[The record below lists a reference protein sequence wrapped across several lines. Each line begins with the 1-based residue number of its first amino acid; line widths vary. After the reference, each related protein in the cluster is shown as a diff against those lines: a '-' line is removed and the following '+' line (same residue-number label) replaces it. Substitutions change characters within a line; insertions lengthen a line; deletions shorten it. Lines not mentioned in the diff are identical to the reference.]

1 MERYLDLVERY
12 ARFIVFTL
20 VAITAYFTYV
30 LGSLATDTNPYLLK
44 ENHPARKT
52 IIDLQGEF
60 TGTFDSVMVAL
71 HNPDGVFNRNT
82 LNALYSMS
90 QSARR
95 VILSNQDDE
104 REVRR
109 IVDLHPDDAQARAIA
124 ENMLEGGF
132 TQNDY
137 QQAKAL
143 RDHARERGWDGH
155 DQQFL
160 TFLAERINP
169 IREMA
174 SMGDLE
180 NIVLT
185 DGGELLI
192 HKTLR
197 AYDMD
202 PKEVESEIM
211 GNELMLD
218 GVVSRD
224 KTVALLVAELGT
236 KQDDAEAQLRAY
248 QIFRT
253 IVSTYQ
259 AQHPEFKDEVFIA
272 GMPIFIAAQQ
282 EIIDHDLVL
291 LFPIVFLLV
300 TSLLLFFFRKPLGL
314 MLPLFNILFCTIWT
328 LGLMALC
335 KVPFDLLTSVLP
347 VFLFTIC
354 CADAIHIMAEYYEQ
368 KHAGKSNREANRQT
382 MRLMVTPVVLTT
394 VTTIATFVIST
405 TTNIVSIRNFGVF
418 MSLGLT
424 AALIIS
430 LLLIPAWISLWGR
443 DGERRAKVHQE
454 SIISLRL
461 VRLCAWLITHRK
473 GMLTVMLPLMAL
485 MTVFTFFIDIE
496 DSGIAYFNKDAPVRV
511 SDQFINAHVAG
522 TAPGWIA
529 IDSKTPRGVLN
540 TDVVKFID
548 KLDQFLREQPDVSY
562 GYSLATYVKRMNLV
576 LNDMNPSYKRVPDAR
591 EKVTSLNEDGQ
602 PEAFEVDGNA
612 LIEQHVM
619 LFENGGGSD
628 LHNVLNADYSKA
640 LTLYTMTSSVAGDY
654 QSLLDRL
661 DAWLAVNKPA
671 NLEVTHAGTPVIW
684 TGVLHEITRGQVL
697 SFTLATLVVTLMM
710 MLWLKSVRLGLLGM
724 LTLLTTSV
732 TLYGCMFLL
741 KIQLNIGTTLVTF
754 LVVGVVD
761 YAVHLLSR
769 IKLLV
774 QEGMDVDPAILQ
786 AMHSVGRSTVVNVV
800 IFSVGFLALLFSD
813 FKPIVDLGALVALA
827 LFTSGVMTVL
837 VVTLISPWFFGAIVA
852 ERDRKMAGAPNPAAE
867 PAPVAG
873 YLAGEASA

>member
-1 MERYLDLVERY
+1 MERYLDFVERN
-12 ARFIVFTL
+12 ARGIIL
-20 VAITAYFTYV
+20 LLLAITAYFTYV
-30 LGSLATDTNPYLLK
+30 LGSLTSDTNPYLLK
-44 ENHPARKT
+44 ESHPARKT
-52 IIDLQGEF
+52 IIDLQDEF

-71 HNPDGVFNRNT
+71 HNPDGVFNKES

-95 VILSNQDDE
+95 IILSNDDDR
-104 REVRR
+104 RELQR
-109 IVDLHPDDAQARAIA
+109 IVALHAGDAEASRLA
-124 ENMLEGGF
+124 EDVLKDGF

-143 RDHARERGWDGH
+143 RDHAASRNWPARE
-155 DQQFL
+155 QQFL

-180 NIVLT
+180 NIVLAN
-185 DGGELLI
+185 GGELLI

-202 PKEVESEIM
+202 PAEVEAEIM

-224 KTVALLVAELGT
+224 KTAALLVAELGT
-236 KQDDAEAQLRAY
+236 KQDDAQAQLRAY
-248 QIFRT
+248 GIFRQ
-253 IVSTYQ
+253 IVADYQ

-282 EIIDHDLVL
+282 EIIDHDLAL

-300 TSLLLFFFRKPLGL
+300 TSLLLFFFRRPLGVL
-314 MLPLFNILFCTIWT
+314 LPLFNILFCTIWT
-328 LGLMALC
+328 LGLMALFE
-335 KVPFDLLTSVLP
+335 VPVDLLTSVLP

-354 CADAIHIMAEYYEQ
+354 CSDAIHIMSEYYEQ
-368 KHAGKSNREANRQT
+368 KRSGKSNREANRET

-394 VTTIATFVIST
+394 VTTIATFLIST
-405 TTNIVSIRNFGVF
+405 TTNIVSIRNFGIF
-418 MSLGLT
+418 MSVGLT

-443 DGERRAKVHQE
+443 DEKMQAKEHRE
-454 SIISLRL
+454 SMLSLWL
-461 VRLCAWLITHRK
+461 VRLCARLIARRRAALL
-473 GMLTVMLPLMAL
+473 LTLPVMAL
-485 MTVFTFFIDIE
+485 LSVLTFFVDIE
-496 DSGIAYFNKDAPVRV
+496 DSGIAYFKADSPVRV

-529 IDSKTPRGVLN
+529 IDSKTPRGVLT
-540 TDVVKFID
+540 TDVVQFID
-548 KLDQFLREQPDVSY
+548 KLDRFLREQPEISY
-562 GYSLATYVKRMNLV
+562 GYSLATYIKRMNLV
-576 LNDMNPSYKRVPDAR
+576 LNDMDPAYLRVPEAR
-591 EKVTSLNEDGQ
+591 EQVRSVDEEGREET
-602 PEAFEVDGNA
+602 FEVEGNA
-612 LIEQHVM
+612 LIDQHVM

-628 LHNVLNADYSKA
+628 LTNVLNADYSKA
-640 LTLYTMTSSVAGDY
+640 ITLYTMTTSVAGDY

-684 TGVLHEITRGQVL
+684 TGVLQEITRGQVL

-710 MLWLKSVRLGLLGM
+710 MFWLQSVRLGILGM
-724 LTLLTTSV
+724 LTLLATSA

-741 KIQLNIGTTLVTF
+741 DIELNIGTALVTF

-769 IKLLV
+769 IKIFVL
-774 QEGMDVDPAILQ
+774 QGMAIDDALLQ
-786 AMHSVGRSTVVNVV
+786 AMASVGRSTIVNVT

-813 FKPIVDLGALVALA
+813 FKPVVDLGMLVALA
-827 LFTSGVMTVL
+827 LFTSGVMTIL
-837 VVTLISPWFFGAIVA
+837 VVTLVAPWFFAPLAAERAREEGEVGAIVEECPQREA
-852 ERDRKMAGAPNPAAE
+852 QVPA
-867 PAPVAG
+867 
-873 YLAGEASA
+873 